1 MERQNNLWCNRIQ
14 YMDLIPLAFDSM
26 GVRSMCCFIT
36 TEPGILID
44 PGVSL
49 APRRFG
55 LPPHEIELETLR
67 EKRSIIQK
75 YAHKAGII
83 TVSHWHND
91 HHTPFIT
98 GLYNTV
104 TPDLAEELYKDKI
117 ILGKAVSGLNYMQ
130 KKRAQSFEDH
140 CSFTPADTK
149 TFHYGDTTITFSHPV
164 PHGTQTTVP
173 VIMVSVKNDITIVH
187 ASDIQGINGLKFI
200 KQETPDILVMSG
212 PPVNLFTAKDINTAK
227 STILQMLPYCNQ
239 LILDHHHVRDT
250 TFKETLP
257 EIWKNPKVMTASE
270 FINQPNKLLEANRK
284 KLYNS
289 SSII

>member
-1 MERQNNLWCNRIQ
+1 
-14 YMDLIPLAFDSM
+14 MDLIPLAFDSM

-55 LPPHEIELETLR
+55 LPPHEIELEILR
-67 EKRSIIQK
+67 EKRFIIQK
-75 YAHKAGII
+75 YAKKAGII

-98 GLYNTV
+98 GLYNSV
-104 TPDLAEELYKDKI
+104 TPDVAEALYKNKI
-117 ILGKAVSGLNYMQ
+117 ILGKAVPGLNYMQ
-130 KKRAQSFEDH
+130 KKRALAFEGH
-140 CSFTPADTK
+140 CSFIPADSK

-173 VIMVSVKNDITIVH
+173 VVMVSVKNDKTIIH
-187 ASDIQGINGLKFI
+187 ASDIQGITGLQFI
-200 KQETPDILVMSG
+200 EQETPDIVVMSG
-212 PPVNLFTAKDINTAK
+212 PPVNLFTAKDINTAQL
-227 STILQMLPYCNQ
+227 TILKMLPYCDH

-250 TFKETLP
+250 AFKEALP
-257 EIWKNPKVMTASE
+257 EIWKNPKVMTANE

-284 KLYNS
+284 TLYNS
-289 SSII
+289 SSIM